1 MSHESN
7 FSIALVSKDYESLQ
21 CFFDVLKGKE
31 NDYNFHHSIFIDD
44 NWIYP
49 KHRDGFYFVAISG
62 ETPVSFKNL
71 LNHKV
76 ETPFLQKQKTD
87 SIDVLCKG
95 FNVAIEVY
103 YDQYSSSTKGHIII
117 NNKGEIV
124 VNNETHIDT
133 KGFQKPW
140 KLKDI
145 LK

>member
-1 MSHESN
+1 MSFESN
-7 FSIALVSKDYESLQ
+7 FSMVLVSEDYESLQ
-21 CFFDVLKGKE
+21 YFFNVLKGRE
-31 NDYNFHHSIFIDD
+31 NDYNLPLSIFIDD

-62 ETPVSFKNL
+62 ETPGSFKNM
-71 LNHKV
+71 LNHKF
-76 ETPFLQKQKTD
+76 ETPLMEKQKTD
-87 SIDVLCKG
+87 SIDILCRS
-95 FNVAIEVY
+95 FNVAVEVY

-124 VNNETHIDT
+124 VNNEAHIDT
-133 KGFQKPW
+133 KCFQKPW

>member
-1 MSHESN
+1 MSCESN
-7 FSIALVSKDYESLQ
+7 FSMALVSNDYESLQ
-21 CFFDVLKGKE
+21 YFFDVLKGKE
-31 NDYNFHHSIFIDD
+31 NSYNLPYSIFIDD

-62 ETPVSFKNL
+62 ETTGNFKNM
-71 LNHKV
+71 LNHKF
-76 ETPFLQKQKTD
+76 ETPLMRKQKPD
-87 SIDVLCKG
+87 SIDILCRG
-95 FNVAIEVY
+95 FNVAVEVY
-103 YDQYSSSTKGHIII
+103 YEQYSSSTKGHIII

>member
-1 MSHESN
+1 MSCESN
-7 FSIALVSKDYESLQ
+7 FSLVLVSTNYESLQ
-21 CFFDVLKGKE
+21 HVFDILKGRE
-31 NDYNFHHSIFIDD
+31 SEYNFPCSIFIDD

-49 KHRDGFYFVAISG
+49 KHRDDFYFVAISG
-62 ETPVSFKNL
+62 ETNCSFKNL
-71 LNHKV
+71 LNHKFK
-76 ETPFLQKQKTD
+76 TSFMQKQTPD
-87 SIDVLCKG
+87 SIDILCKV

-103 YDQYSSSTKGHIII
+103 YEQYSSSTKGHIII
-117 NNKGEIV
+117 NNNGEIV

>member
-1 MSHESN
+1 MSCESN
-7 FSIALVSKDYESLQ
+7 FSMALVSEDYESLQ
-21 CFFDVLKGKE
+21 RFFYVLKCEGK
-31 NDYNFHHSIFIDD
+31 DYNLPNSILIDD
-44 NWIYP
+44 PWIYP

-62 ETPVSFKNL
+62 ETTRIFKNM
-71 LNHKV
+71 LNHNF
-76 ETPFLQKQKTD
+76 ETHFIQKQKTD
-87 SIDVLCKG
+87 SIDILCSV

-103 YDQYSSSTKGHIII
+103 YEQYSSSTKGHIII

-133 KGFQKPW
+133 KRFQKPW

>member
-1 MSHESN
+1 MSCSSN
-7 FSIALVSKDYESLQ
+7 FSMALVSKDYESLQ
-21 CFFDVLKGKE
+21 CFFDALKGKK
-31 NDYNFHHSIFIDD
+31 DYNLPCSIFIDD

-49 KHRDGFYFVAISG
+49 KHRDDFYFVATSG
-62 ETPVSFKNL
+62 ETKGNFKNL
-71 LNHKV
+71 LNHKF
-76 ETPFLQKQKTD
+76 ETPFIQKQKPD
-87 SIDVLCKG
+87 SIDILCRD

-103 YDQYSSSTKGHIII
+103 YEQYSSSTKGHIII